1 MFPFR
6 SIYATIHCSQAENY
20 NSILFLDR
28 AVEEADKFKLQPV
41 SAKGP
46 CETTST
52 SGKGLIDSAAAKAE
66 KPGAQDEGAGETEP
80 VRSVEER
87 EEDDA
92 MGTGMNLKEKMPLS
106 QVLSRHRVITNGKKV
121 L

>member
-20 NSILFLDR
+20 NSIIFLDR

-52 SGKGLIDSAAAKAE
+52 SGKGLTDSAAAKAE
-66 KPGAQDEGAGETEP
+66 KPGAQGETEP
-80 VRSVEER
+80 VSSVEER